1 MNRSF
6 SSQFASH
13 CEAAAL
19 AWNVPAL
26 AAGIAVGGRVET
38 ASVACD
44 VSTVFRIASVTKPFT
59 ASLALATLDLE
70 AQTGIWPADVRIR
83 HLLSHTSGFDCE
95 LREPD
100 LVRLGDG
107 DEALA
112 GAIAELP
119 GVRRWLGVEQVWS
132 YANTGYWLV
141 GFLAAA
147 AAGAT
152 YEDAL
157 VARVI
162 ARAGLESTSF
172 GPADLPGTGEGV
184 VEGDYP
190 RARRP
195 SGGLSSN
202 VPDLLQFGRWHLAR
216 PDAARM
222 RIVHGSPIGGV
233 YGLGLAGERVG
244 GVEVWG
250 HGGSWGGY
258 QSSFLVVPDMDAVFA
273 GLTNSSLGAKALRE
287 LEDVFFEAVLGE
299 RRAPREAVELSP
311 EELDSFAGSY
321 ANSDGWSEVT
331 PAVNGLVVTVD
342 DVELP
347 ARAIGETTFEITEGD
362 FVGDRFDFPLE
373 GFARFGGR
381 LAERVA

>member
-6 SSQFASH
+6 SSQLASH

-38 ASVACD
+38 ASVGCD
-44 VSTVFRIASVTKPFT
+44 VETVFRVASVTKPFT
-59 ASLALATLDLE
+59 ASLAVSLLDLE
-70 AQTGIWPADVRIR
+70 APTGIWPGDVRVR

-95 LREPD
+95 LPEAD
-100 LVRLGDG
+100 LVRFGDG

-132 YANTGYWLV
+132 YANTGYWLA

-147 AAGAT
+147 AAGSS

-157 VARVI
+157 TEHVI
-162 ARAGLESTSF
+162 RRAGLESTSF
-172 GPADLPGTGEGV
+172 GPADLPGSGAGV

-202 VPDLLQFGRWHLAR
+202 VPDLLQFGRWHLAQ
-216 PDAARM
+216 ANGARM
-222 RIVHGSPIGGV
+222 RIVHGRPVAGV
-233 YGLGLAGERVG
+233 YGLGLFGERVA

-250 HGGSWGGY
+250 HSGSWGGY
-258 QSSFLVVPDMDAVFA
+258 QASFLVVPDMDAVFV
-273 GLTNSSLGAKALRE
+273 GLTNSGVGGQALRD
-287 LEDVFFEAVLGE
+287 LEDVFFEQVLGS
-299 RRAPREAVELSP
+299 RREPRVPVELSP
-311 EELDSFAGSY
+311 EQLDAFAGEF
-321 ANSDGWSEVT
+321 ANSEAWYEVT
-331 PAVNGLVVTVD
+331 PAVNGLVVTID
-342 DVELP
+342 DVEYA
-347 ARAIGETTFEITEGD
+347 ARPLSETTFEITEGD
-362 FVGDRFDFPLE
+362 LVSYRFDFPLE
-373 GFARFGGR
+373 GFARIGSR